1 MNAAPPQEEE
11 KKDRQFVTALAR
23 GLEILSCFT
32 KATPALG
39 TTEIAR
45 MTGLPQPTVWRLC
58 HTLVQEGY
66 LIYTDG
72 GDRLR
77 PGIPVLSLGFAALA
91 GMPIADLAKE
101 DMQAIA
107 IKYEGAVSLGV
118 REGLNMVYVQRVQGS
133 AIVMRNLNV
142 GSRVPLAQ
150 SATGWAYIAGL
161 EESGR
166 KALYK
171 ELAGAEGKT
180 WPDTLKKIQSGM
192 EGFSETG
199 YILNKGQLHPQIN
212 AVAVPVMSEDNKVLL
227 ALSAGGISPFFDD
240 AKLTQIGEELKKLA
254 ARLTPVSGNR

>member
-1 MNAAPPQEEE
+1 MDAPQQEEE

-23 GLEILSCFT
+23 GLEILSCFS
-32 KATPALG
+32 KQMPALG

-91 GMPIADLAKE
+91 GLPIADLAKD

-118 REGLNMVYVQRVQGS
+118 RDGLNMVYVQRVQGS
-133 AIVMRNLNV
+133 AIVMRNLDV
-142 GSRVPLAQ
+142 GSRVPLAR

-161 EESGR
+161 EDADR
-166 KALYK
+166 KKLYK
-171 ELAGAEGKT
+171 ELAAEEGKT
-180 WPDTLKKIQSGM
+180 WSETQKKIQTAM
-192 EGFSETG
+192 EGFGENG
-199 YILNKGQLHPQIN
+199 YIVNKGMLHPQIN
-212 AVAVPVMSEDNKVLL
+212 AVAAPVLSEDGKVLL
-227 ALSAGGISPFFDD
+227 ALSAGGIAPFFDD
-240 AKLTQIGEELKKLA
+240 AKLALIGGELKKLA
-254 ARLTPVSGNR
+254 KTLTPVAGK

>member
-1 MNAAPPQEEE
+1 MNAPQQEEE

-23 GLEILSCFT
+23 GLEILSCFS
-32 KATPALG
+32 KQMPALG

-91 GMPIADLAKE
+91 GLPIADLAKE

-118 REGLNMVYVQRVQGS
+118 REGLHMVYVQRVQGS
-133 AIVMRNLNV
+133 AIVMRNLDV
-142 GSRVPLAQ
+142 GSRVPVAR

-161 EESGR
+161 DDAGR

-171 ELAGAEGKT
+171 ELSAAEGKT
-180 WPDTLKKIQSGM
+180 WPEMHKQIQAGM
-192 EGFSETG
+192 EVFAERG
-199 YILNKGQLHPQIN
+199 YIINKGLLHPQIN
-212 AVAVPVMSEDNKVLL
+212 AVAVPVMSEDNKVML

-240 AKLTQIGEELKKLA
+240 TKLALIGEELKKLA
-254 ARLTPVSGNR
+254 AKLAPVSK